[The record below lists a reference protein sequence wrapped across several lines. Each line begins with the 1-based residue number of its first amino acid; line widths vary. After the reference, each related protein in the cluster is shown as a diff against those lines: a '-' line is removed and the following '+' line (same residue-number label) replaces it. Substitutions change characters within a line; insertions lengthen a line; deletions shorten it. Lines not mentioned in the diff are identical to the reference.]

1 MSGNPKPVVSHVEP
15 SAIRNPKS
23 EGSAEPAGKSGQGDS
38 MRTGMRHD
46 VRGNNRRS
54 SVFTFALCV
63 MLFALSSFVSAQQP
77 ARIPRIGILL
87 VPSASSFSAR
97 VEAFRRRLRELGYV
111 EGKNIFIEYRY
122 AEGKPERLPDLAADL
137 VRLKVDVIVTTGS
150 AVLPAKKASPT
161 MPIVFAAAADPVGDG
176 LVSSLARPG
185 ENITGLSLM
194 APDLDGKRLE
204 LLKEAFPK
212 VGRVAFLW
220 QPGGTRGNQALTDM
234 EAAAKTLGLK
244 LQSLPVRVLDDF
256 DSAFARAKRE
266 GAQALITTPGG
277 LITTQQRQVLD
288 FAAKNRLP
296 AMYPYT
302 EFVEADGLMSYGPS
316 QTDQFRRAADFV
328 DKILKGTKP
337 ADIPV
342 DQPKKFEFIVN
353 LKAAKQIGLTIPQK
367 VLARADKVIK

>member
-1 MSGNPKPVVSHVEP
+1 MHKNITRRAFCSMLLALPF
-15 SAIRNPKS
+15 
-23 EGSAEPAGKSGQGDS
+23 PA
-38 MRTGMRHD
+38 R
-46 VRGNNRRS
+46 
-54 SVFTFALCV
+54 
-63 MLFALSSFVSAQQP
+63 AQQP
-77 ARIPRIGILL
+77 AKIPRIGILL

-161 MPIVFAAAADPVGDG
+161 IPIVFAAAADPVGDG

-185 ENITGLSLM
+185 GNITGLSLM

-212 VGRVAFLW
+212 VARVAFLW

-234 EAAAKTLGLK
+234 EAAAKALGLK
-244 LQSLPVRVLDDF
+244 LQSLEVRVLADF
-256 DSAFARAKRE
+256 ESAFARAKRE

-302 EFVEADGLMSYGPS
+302 EFVEAGGLMSYGPS

-337 ADIPV
+337 AEIPV
-342 DQPKKFEFIVN
+342 EQPTKFEFVIN
-353 LKAAKQIGLTIPQK
+353 LIAAKQIGVTIPPN
-367 VLARADKVIK
+367 VLVRADRVIR